1 MKKKYRGWGGIIL
14 LLLIFLLGGQAWGA
28 DGGTEGG
35 LTPQQVISKQL
46 NSLDLTQVEKNIEEL
61 EREFGEYIPSINLRD
76 LFISQE
82 GKGFKFDFVQLFNG
96 VLQYFF
102 REVVANLN
110 LLGKLMVLAVIY
122 SLLRNLQSSF
132 AGGTVSK
139 LANAICYL
147 AVMGLAI
154 GSFQLALGTGK
165 EAIERMVTFMQ
176 ALTPILLTILAAMGG
191 LVSVSIFQPLTMLI
205 ISLISTL
212 MGNVVLPLIT
222 FSAILTLISHLSE
235 GFPLSRL
242 AGLFKEGAMAC
253 MGLFLS
259 IFMGA
264 VLIQGAVASIADGV
278 SLQTAQ
284 FATKTFIPVVGGLF
298 SDALEMVL
306 GCSLLIRNALGGVGI
321 LVIIIICLFPS
332 LKIIAIVLT
341 YRLAAALIQ
350 PIGDGNLVECLGSI
364 GNSLLLVFAV
374 LAVVTLMFFIMITV
388 LVGIGNITA
397 MLT

>member
-1 MKKKYRGWGGIIL
+1 MKKNYRFFGGMI
-14 LLLIFLLGGQAWGA
+14 LLLIFLLGGQAQGEEQGGA
-28 DGGTEGG
+28 SG
-35 LTPQQVISKQL
+35 LDPQQVISKQL
-46 NSLDLTQVEKNIEEL
+46 NSLDLRGVEKSIEEL
-61 EREFGEYIPSINLRD
+61 EREFGEYVPALNLRD
-76 LFISQE
+76 VFISQD
-82 GKGFKFDFVQLFNG
+82 GKGFKFDFLQLFNG

-102 REVVANLN
+102 REVIANLH

-122 SLLRNLQSSF
+122 SLLRNLQTSF

-154 GSFQLALGTGK
+154 SSFQLALGTGK
-165 EAIERMVTFMQ
+165 QAIDQMVTFMQ
-176 ALTPILLTILAAMGG
+176 ALIPILLTILAAMGG
-191 LVSVSIFQPLTMLI
+191 LVSVSIFQPLTMLV

-212 MGNVVLPLIT
+212 MSNVVLPLIT

-298 SDALEMVL
+298 SDALELVL
-306 GCSLLIRNALGGVGI
+306 GCSLLIRNALGGIGI
-321 LVIIIICLFPS
+321 LVIIIICLFPA

-350 PIGDGNLVECLGSI
+350 PIGDGNLVECLASI

-388 LVGIGNITA
+388 LVGVGNITA